1 VPNLVMV
8 AVISAFASSALGL
21 LLSYYANVPSGPAII
36 LTCGVAYLVSL
47 LVGPRGS
54 LLRQLVPRKHLDA

>member
-1 VPNLVMV
+1 
-8 AVISAFASSALGL
+8 L

-54 LLRQLVPRKHLDA
+54 LLRQMLPRKHLDA